1 MREATSSGQAM
12 SSFSARTV
20 VLERIVNGERKDYVN
35 LTRVWELVRDK
46 EAYIAYVQDVAEKFI
61 NGES

>member
-1 MREATSSGQAM
+1 
-12 SSFSARTV
+12 V
-20 VLERIVNGERKDYVN
+20 VLQRVVNGETKDYVN

-46 EAYIAYVQDVAEKFI
+46 EAFITYVQEETGKFM